1 MNFTNFTE
9 YNQTEDIKR
18 LKFIVSAI
26 QEIKSDK
33 IRIIEIGCGNG
44 NNCYQL
50 AKMGYDVTGIDI
62 SEETITNAKKIHQ
75 QLPNLKFE
83 CRSAED
89 VDTTQKFDAIVC
101 SEVIEH
107 LHDPDIVVSH
117 LRNILRDEG
126 KAVINVP
133 NGFGPREV
141 LMTKPMQN
149 AMKKNDWRWKS
160 ISAVKR
166 LLGYKGTTVQS
177 SAPELSHIQFFTK
190 KSFTALAEKFGF
202 RIEKFG
208 VSNFVER
215 VFPFSLFTKLIPP
228 LQNFD
233 CWLADR
239 LPQSWASG
247 FMSVWVKK

>member
-1 MNFTNFTE
+1 MSFTNYTE
-9 YNQTEDIKR
+9 YRKAEDIKR
-18 LKFIVSAI
+18 MKFIVSAI
-26 QEIKSDK
+26 QEIKTEN

-62 SEETITNAKKIHQ
+62 SEETIANAKKKH

-83 CRSAED
+83 CRSAEN

-107 LHDPDIVVSH
+107 LYDPDIVVSH
-117 LRNILRDEG
+117 LQNILKDGG

-149 AMKKNDWRWKS
+149 AMKNNDWRWKS
-160 ISAVKR
+160 ISFFKR
-166 LLGYKGTTVQS
+166 MLGYKGTTVQS
-177 SAPELSHIQFFTK
+177 SAPELSHIQFFSK
-190 KSFTALAEKFGF
+190 KAVITLAEKFGF

-208 VSNFVER
+208 VSNFVEG

-228 LQNFD
+228 LQRFD

-247 FMSVWVKK
+247 FMTVWVKK